1 MRFIKRGAGFTP
13 RRMMGVSL
21 CVLVIVATVN
31 FASKGAQTAGAERP
45 RDSHATP
52 AGEVVVVFNEQ
63 FFNALLDAMLSLSK
77 PPTYPLSL
85 RRSKQQGRVA
95 SETGAGSRRDA
106 ASAHAS
112 SCASEITLAR
122 EIDGTRTA
130 VHFTGGRIIAPVAF
144 RGSYD
149 AALLGCIKFQ
159 GWADTNINLTFDGER
174 QVLTARI
181 AVEEVHVNGLP
192 ALVGNGITD
201 LVQRAIDAR
210 VNPVEVLRSAQLAAR
225 IPVAQ
230 SNETL
235 GLRAREVHSEIAQN
249 ELRLH
254 IFYDIVRMD

>member
-1 MRFIKRGAGFTP
+1 
-13 RRMMGVSL
+13 MGVSL
-21 CVLVIVATVN
+21 CVLIIVTTVN
-31 FASKGAQTAGAERP
+31 FGSQAAQTSNAERQ
-45 RDSHATP
+45 REAHATP

-85 RRSKQQGRVA
+85 SRSKQQGRLA
-95 SETGAGSRRDA
+95 SETGAGRRREA
-106 ASAHAS
+106 VSAHAS

-122 EIDGTRTA
+122 EINSTRTA

-181 AVEEVHVNGLP
+181 AVQEVHVNGLP

-210 VNPVEVLRSAQLAAR
+210 VNPVEVLRATQLAAR
-225 IPVAQ
+225 IPIAQ
-230 SNETL
+230 SNEAL
-235 GLRAREVHSEIAQN
+235 GLRAREVHSEVAQN

-254 IFYDIVRMD
+254 IFYDIVRTE